1 MKPTKTRISPPKR
14 GHKGCL
20 VLVVLVVV
28 LLAAAAFGAFSIMQ
42 DVNGRDQLGDE
53 VLVTVQQGENS
64 ASIARSLKDAGVIKY
79 PNIFRYYLKYTGK
92 SANLQYGDFTLVQ
105 GQSYDSIIETMSQ
118 YAKRETVSVTFPEGI
133 TAQRFAQLM
142 EEAGLCTAEEFLD
155 VANNGDFSQ
164 YEFWNEIPEDP
175 NRFMKCEGYLFP
187 DTSNSLWTIRSITMW
202 TSSMPSSTQRLP
214 RRCASGP
221 ASWA

>member
-1 MKPTKTRISPPKR
+1 MAKYRRETYQNPDQPPKR

-105 GQSYDSIIETMSQ
+105 GQSY
-118 YAKRETVSVTFPEGI
+118 
-133 TAQRFAQLM
+133 
-142 EEAGLCTAEEFLD
+142 
-155 VANNGDFSQ
+155 
-164 YEFWNEIPEDP
+164 
-175 NRFMKCEGYLFP
+175 
-187 DTSNSLWTIRSITMW
+187 
-202 TSSMPSSTQRLP
+202 
-214 RRCASGP
+214 
-221 ASWA
+221 